1 MYGGGE
7 DGQRAAEFLERM
19 KEWPEIEEGWKEAF
33 HGEWSD
39 EADFLAWPKDDVVD
53 VIRDMKRER
62 AAVKLAFLAMRLQGK
77 FKPPKKGK
85 TDKKAVPLAKEVSEA
100 AKELEGAWDGGED

>member
-1 MYGGGE
+1 
-7 DGQRAAEFLERM
+7 
-19 KEWPEIEEGWKEAF
+19 
-33 HGEWSD
+33 
-39 EADFLAWPKDDVVD
+39 
-53 VIRDMKRER
+53 MKRER

-85 TDKKAVPLAKEVSEA
+85 TDKKAVPLAKEVTEA